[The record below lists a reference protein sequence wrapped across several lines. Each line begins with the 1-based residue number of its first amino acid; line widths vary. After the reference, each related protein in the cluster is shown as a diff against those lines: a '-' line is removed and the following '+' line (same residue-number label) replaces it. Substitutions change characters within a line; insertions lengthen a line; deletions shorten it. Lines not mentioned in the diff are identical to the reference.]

1 MAKIPSTIEV
11 TCPCCSALLKVD
23 TATAEVIAHTAAVKP
38 RMFSDMEE
46 AARAMKEQDSRRESI
61 FRQSVEAQ
69 KHAAELLDKKFQEAV
84 KKAKESPEKS
94 IAENTPAAFDFA
106 LASGCDGVE
115 FDVRL
120 SADGEAVICHNPLS
134 HGLDIGRSPARKLR
148 LPLLKD
154 VLARYEHTAFL
165 DIELKVPGLEAVT
178 TKLLETFRPAHGF
191 VVSSFLPEA
200 LGRIKQLD
208 ATIPLGLLCETSAEL
223 QRWPQMPVEYVIVH
237 HKLLG
242 LGLIRQITDKNKK
255 VFVWTVNA
263 PAQMRRFAAWGV
275 DGIISDYPD
284 RITKV
289 LQSESNA
296 GA

>member
-1 MAKIPSTIEV
+1 
-11 TCPCCSALLKVD
+11 LLLG
-23 TATAEVIAHTAAVKP
+23 H
-38 RMFSDMEE
+38 RGG
-46 AARAMKEQDSRRESI
+46 RG
-61 FRQSVEAQ
+61 
-69 KHAAELLDKKFQEAV
+69 
-84 KKAKESPEKS
+84 KESV
-94 IAENTPAAFDFA
+94 AENTPAAFDFA
-106 LASGCDGVE
+106 LVHGCDGFE

-120 SADGEAVICHNPLS
+120 TSDEQAVVCHDPRTGSLNIS
-134 HGLDIGRSPARKLR
+134 QSPARSLR

-154 VLARYEHTAFL
+154 VLARYENKAFL
-165 DIELKVPGLEAVT
+165 DIELKVPGLEAIAI
-178 TKLLETFRPAHGF
+178 KLLQTFRPAHGF

-200 LGRIKQLD
+200 LGRIRQLD

-223 QRWPQMPVEYVIVH
+223 QRWPRMPVEYVIVH